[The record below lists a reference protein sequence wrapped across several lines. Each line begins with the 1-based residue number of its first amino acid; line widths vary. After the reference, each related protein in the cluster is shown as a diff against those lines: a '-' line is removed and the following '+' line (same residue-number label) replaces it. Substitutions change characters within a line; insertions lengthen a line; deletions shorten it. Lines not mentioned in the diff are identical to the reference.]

1 MSPRKSYRTVK
12 KNLPDSFKYKLGST
26 TFIYSIVEFRQM
38 MMLAAD
44 EMEAAGITHVKPCNL
59 YVSPVDAKGNSI
71 TLVRGE
77 PLENK
82 TIAHPYRSA
91 ADEHGA

>member
-1 MSPRKSYRTVK
+1 MPPRKRTAK
-12 KNLPDSFKYKLGST
+12 KNLTDSCKYKLGST
-26 TFIYSIVEFRQM
+26 TFIYTVVELRQM

-44 EMEAAGITHVKPCNL
+44 DLEAAGITHVKPCNL
-59 YVSPVDAKGNSI
+59 YVSPVDAKGSPI
-71 TLVRGE
+71 THVRGE
-77 PLENK
+77 PLEDK